1 MKKGSE
7 LRSPQRTEEKWKGGS
22 PVQTK
27 SHRQPDRKQSMWLVE
42 KRKTKAKRATP
53 DARSHDSSP
62 FNDYTGLIAQPNR

>member
-7 LRSPQRTEEKWKGGS
+7 LRSPQRTEEKWKDGS
-22 PVQTK
+22 QVQTK
-27 SHRQPDRKQSMWLVE
+27 SHRQEAKDVACPE